1 MDREEALSDK
11 TRFRRRD
18 ACTSVLFPSSVD
30 EERTPV
36 GDTTMSGP
44 ARGSDEERE
53 PLLQSRQSSAN
64 QDTAEADLTE
74 EDITAQIEAIKE
86 RLSFRVIAISLASI
100 STCLFVVAIDGSL
113 FVTLLSDVSGAFSA
127 SDLSFWIGTS
137 YMLTSCISA
146 PIYSRLS
153 DVYGPKNALI
163 CGVTLFLAGTT
174 LTALAPSMLALIAAR
189 SLAGLGGGGITT
201 TFAVILGDLIP
212 LRKRGIYQ
220 AAAQAVFS
228 LGSAAGGPIG
238 GTLGDLLGW
247 RATIAM
253 QVPILALALF
263 LLIFFLRLPTFPR
276 TKQQKEREATE
287 LELSNLQLIQK
298 RLDILGCFLLT
309 ATCMVLML
317 GLSVLS
323 AGNLPLSNIKVW
335 GQLASS
341 AVLFAVLLWY
351 EARIANEPIINLSLL
366 KNRTVSSAVVYYFC
380 SSVAIALFFYFPFY
394 FRSVA
399 LQSASETGIHLI
411 SLTIA
416 TAAGSFSSGA
426 ILARISRYKFFMLFC
441 CAIAVSTPIVMS
453 TWSDENIPSKFAQNF
468 VLAPFGFGGAA
479 ISTMMIVCVLASCQR
494 ESQATGLGLVYLAR
508 SLGYIVGISSF
519 GAQIQYVLIAQLTK
533 HIVEPDASE
542 LIDKIRKQSN
552 IVSTLPEH
560 VRVIAQR
567 AYSSALRVTNISIAV
582 IMFISLLV
590 IVQMKEIPLDAGKKK
605 AASSPSPADEEAGG
619 AEREADPVP
628 GTP

>member
-1 MDREEALSDK
+1 
-11 TRFRRRD
+11 
-18 ACTSVLFPSSVD
+18 
-30 EERTPV
+30 
-36 GDTTMSGP
+36 MSGL
-44 ARGSDEERE
+44 AREGDERE
-53 PLLQSRQSSAN
+53 PLLQARQNGAYQS
-64 QDTAEADLTE
+64 TTEGDLTE

-86 RLSFRVIAISLASI
+86 KLSSRSIAISLASI

-113 FVTLLSDVSGAFSA
+113 FITLLSDVSGAFSA

-153 DVYGPKNALI
+153 DVYGRKNALI
-163 CGVTLFLAGTT
+163 CGVSLFLAGTS

-228 LGSAAGGPIG
+228 LGSAAGGPVG

-263 LLIFFLRLPTFPR
+263 LLIFFLRLPDFPR
-276 TKQQKEREATE
+276 TKQQKEREAE
-287 LELSNLQLIQK
+287 ESQLSTLQLIQK
-298 RLDILGCFLLT
+298 RLDLLGCFLLA

-323 AGNLPLSNIKVW
+323 AGNLPFSNVKVW
-335 GQLASS
+335 GQLALS

-351 EARIANEPIINLSLL
+351 EARIATEPIINLALL

-426 ILARISRYKFFMLFC
+426 ILARINRYKFFMLFC
-441 CAIAVSTPIVMS
+441 SAIALFTPINMS
-453 TWSDENIPSKFAQNF
+453 TWSDETVPSRFVQNF

-479 ISTMMIVCVLASCQR
+479 ISTMMIVCVLASCNR
-494 ESQATGLGLVYLAR
+494 ESQATGVGLVYLAR

-519 GAQIQYVLIAQLTK
+519 GAQIQYVLTAQLTK
-533 HIVEPDASE
+533 HITGPDAAE

-552 IVSTLPEH
+552 IVATLPEDI
-560 VRVIAQR
+560 RVIAR
-567 AYSSALRVTNISIAV
+567 SAYSSALRVTNISTAV

-590 IVQMKEIPLDAGKKK
+590 ILQMKEIPLDSSKKK
-605 AASSPSPADEEAGG
+605 AASPSPPSDEEAGEPSTEEDVG
-619 AEREADPVP
+619 SRRP
-628 GTP
+628 